1 MARPSEYNFDMC
13 KEICDQIANG
23 ANIKNVLNSKENYP
37 TFQTWCNWK
46 RENNELFDLYVRSIQ
61 DKAESVDA
69 QMDEIWDGCK
79 NGLYDPATAR
89 LLIDTLKWKAGK
101 YYPKMFGDKIDHT
114 SDGEKIQSAP
124 VINIIRNDS
133 V

>member
-1 MARPSEYNFDMC
+1 
-13 KEICDQIANG
+13 
-23 ANIKNVLNSKENYP
+23 
-37 TFQTWCNWK
+37 
-46 RENNELFDLYVRSIQ
+46 VRSIQ

-114 SDGEKIQSAP
+114 TDGEKIQST
-124 VINIIRNDS
+124 VIVNLGSGLNPDE
-133 V
+133 VTD